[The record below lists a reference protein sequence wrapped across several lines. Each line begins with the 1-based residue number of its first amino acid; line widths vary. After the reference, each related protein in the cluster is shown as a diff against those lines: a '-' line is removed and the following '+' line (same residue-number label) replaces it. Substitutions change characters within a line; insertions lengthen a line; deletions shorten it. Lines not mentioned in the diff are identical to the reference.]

1 MDALIRRV
9 DITIEY
15 LDRDISEKINGYIS
29 KVETIDNYEGIIDSL
44 KIELLNKDNVFLKP
58 DWAFKIGERIKV
70 GCRTLNWEKK
80 EGEKKYIFGEY
91 YVDER
96 SIEKD
101 FFVLKGLS
109 IPLNAKD
116 TIYSKT
122 WKEITL
128 KGLAQEFASKYNLE
142 LMYLV
147 KSNIAFKDLSQK
159 KETDFAFLKKV
170 TEDENVMIKIAK
182 DKLILF
188 EDDEMESGKEVLI
201 LDLNHTMNYSF
212 KETSNSV
219 YDSVE
224 IRHFNTL
231 KFKETKE
238 IITIEELEGKESLE
252 GGRKPLKLTNNYKN
266 KGKDFKEFALKK
278 LKFVN
283 KKNKVMTIKIIG
295 KPGIFSGQTLKIIN
309 SGILDGIY
317 MMTTIKQSIP
327 NFTTIIE
334 AYKV

>member
-9 DITIEY
+9 DVTIEY

-29 KVETIDNYEGIIDSL
+29 RVETVDNYEGNIDSL

-58 DWAFKIGERIKV
+58 DWAFKVGERIKV
-70 GCRTLNWEKK
+70 GCRTLNWERL
-80 EGEKKYIFGEY
+80 EGEKTYTFGEY

-96 SIEKD
+96 TIEKTS
-101 FFVLKGLS
+101 FVLKGLS

-128 KGLAQEFASKYNLE
+128 EGLAQEFATKYGLT
-142 LMYLV
+142 LTYLV
-147 KSNIAFKDLSQK
+147 KSNISFKDLSQK
-159 KETDFAFLKKV
+159 KQTDFALLKKV

-188 EDDEMESGKEVLI
+188 EDDQMEAEEEVLT
-201 LDLNHTMNYSF
+201 LDLDRVINYSF
-212 KETSNSV
+212 RETSNSI

-224 IRHFNTL
+224 VRHFDTI

-238 IITIEELEGKESLE
+238 VISIEELEGNKPHGLSK
-252 GGRKPLKLTNNYKN
+252 KPLKITSDYKN
-266 KGKDFKEFALKK
+266 KGKDFKVFALKK

-283 KKNKVMTIKIIG
+283 RKNKVMTIKIIG
-295 KPGIFSGQTLKIIN
+295 KPGIFSGQTIKIIN

-327 NFTTIIE
+327 NFTTTIE